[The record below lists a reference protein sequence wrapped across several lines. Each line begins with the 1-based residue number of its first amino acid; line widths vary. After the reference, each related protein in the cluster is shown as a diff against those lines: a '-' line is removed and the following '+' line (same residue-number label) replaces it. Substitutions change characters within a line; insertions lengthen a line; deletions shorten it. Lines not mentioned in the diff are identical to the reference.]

1 MNKHG
6 RVVNRKHSKK
16 RIKRKAKLKAQRAA
30 GTAGK
35 KKK

>member
-6 RVVNRKHSKK
+6 RVVNRKHSKRRRK
-16 RIKRKAKLKAQRAA
+16 MKAKLKAMKA
-30 GTAGK
+30 GAK

>member
-6 RVVNRKHSKK
+6 RVVNRKHSK
-16 RIKRKAKLKAQRAA
+16 RRAKRKAKVKAMR
-30 GTAGK
+30 AGK